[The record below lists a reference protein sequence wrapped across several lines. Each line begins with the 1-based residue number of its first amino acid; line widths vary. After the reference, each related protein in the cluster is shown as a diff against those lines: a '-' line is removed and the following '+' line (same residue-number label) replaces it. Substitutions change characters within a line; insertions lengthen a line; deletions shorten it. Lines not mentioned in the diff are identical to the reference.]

1 MRTSYLCLVI
11 GALTSACAV
20 EGIDNVFG
28 ENTGDDGGGGSTNP
42 GSGASTSNDG
52 GNPNP
57 DTTPSVGGNVPSD
70 GGNPNQGP
78 VGGNPPDTTDQGPG
92 PTTTGDPPVEPTVYC
107 NGVECLPG
115 LVCCHNQFI
124 GDFDECVEPG
134 ACNGDGNVE
143 LSCNGPEDCDN
154 GDECC
159 GDFNNEI
166 GWGRIECRSQCN
178 GNQIEHCF
186 GNPGACDQGECTPSS
201 SLGFGY
207 SYCRV
212 D

>member
-1 MRTSYLCLVI
+1 MRACLHLFVL
-11 GALTSACAV
+11 ALLSSACAV

-28 ENTGDDGGGGSTNP
+28 QNTGDDGGGGAN
-42 GSGASTSNDG
+42 GNGAAPSDG

-57 DTTPSVGGNVPSD
+57 DTTPSVGGAPTD
-70 GGNPNQGP
+70 GGNPNPGP
-78 VGGNPPDTTDQGPG
+78 GPGGGMPPDTTDQGPS
-92 PTTTGDPPVEPTVYC
+92 PTTTGEPPPPPVVYC
-107 NGVECLPG
+107 NSSECLPG
-115 LVCCHNQFI
+115 QVCCHNQLVAQ
-124 GDFDECVEPG
+124 FDECVEAG
-134 ACNGDGNVE
+134 ACNGDGWVE
-143 LSCNGPEDCDN
+143 LSCNGPEDCEA

-159 GDFNNEI
+159 GDFNNET

-186 GNPGACDQGECTPSS
+186 GNDGACDQGECTPSS

-207 SYCRV
+207 SYCKV